1 MPSWHAEGQVKLH
14 CVCVCVCVCV
24 REREREEEEE
34 EQADLLLICLF
45 NEIHNAGTA
54 LTKTQL
60 MRDCFPLVLICN
72 SVVSTQLMNNLKMWN
87 MT

>member
-1 MPSWHAEGQVKLH
+1 MSHSPVCLH
-14 CVCVCVCVCV
+14 GMH
-24 REREREEEEE
+24 RDNLTLLKEKEREQE
-34 EQADLLLICLF
+34 DLLLVCLF

-87 MT
+87 VSVD